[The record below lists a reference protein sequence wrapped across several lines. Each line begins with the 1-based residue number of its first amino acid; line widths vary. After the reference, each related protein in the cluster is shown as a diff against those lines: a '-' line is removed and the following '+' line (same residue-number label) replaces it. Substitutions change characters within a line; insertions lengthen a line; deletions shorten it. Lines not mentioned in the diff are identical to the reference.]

1 MKDTEDRR
9 TARNEF
15 IDLASTDSL
24 GAKKALKEYIES
36 LESSL
41 TKLAAK
47 AQEAESAQQ
56 YEAATAFEEKAKAI
70 ADALADLRG
79 LDGQMQERSFVT
91 GEFNARAM
99 AAMMR
104 GGSMEKDKVARD
116 QLQTMQAMV
125 DRLDKLIAKTTAP
138 SVYATE

>member
-1 MKDTEDRR
+1 
-9 TARNEF
+9 
-15 IDLASTDSL
+15 
-24 GAKKALKEYIES
+24 LKEYIES

-56 YEAATAFEEKAKAI
+56 YESAAAFEEKAKAI

-79 LDGQMQERSFVT
+79 LDGQIQERSFVT

-99 AAMMR
+99 QAMIR
-104 GGSMEKDKVARD
+104 GGSMEKDKVQRD
-116 QLQTMQAMV
+116 QLQTMQEMV

-138 SVYATE
+138 NIYATE